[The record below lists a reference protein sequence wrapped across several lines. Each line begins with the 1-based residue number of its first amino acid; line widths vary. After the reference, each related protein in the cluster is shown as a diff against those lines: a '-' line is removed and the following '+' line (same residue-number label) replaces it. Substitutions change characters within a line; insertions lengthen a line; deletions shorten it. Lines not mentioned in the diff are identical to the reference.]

1 MTLHT
6 KVLQRDI
13 TRAMCLK
20 DRCYV
25 ALKNAQRELE
35 ANNIE
40 KAAEWVEEFQKCKS
54 EIDRLIEK
62 KAIFEETA
70 KNNLY
75 NTVTKLQREGYKV
88 DIVARK

>member
-13 TRAMCLK
+13 TRALCLK

-25 ALKNAQRELE
+25 ALKNAHRELE
-35 ANNIE
+35 GDNVE
-40 KAAEWVEEFQKCKS
+40 RAAEWVEEFQKCKT

-62 KAIFEETA
+62 KTISVETA

-75 NTVTKLQREGYKV
+75 NTVAKLQREGYKV